1 MNFGINF
8 NSSAQ
13 SILNNLSNVNSETS
27 TAYQQLSTGNRIN
40 SAANDPAG
48 YAISQQMT
56 SQINGL
62 NQASQN
68 GQNGISLIQTAS
80 GGMNQVQSILQSMST
95 LANEASNAGLTF
107 SNRAN
112 LQLEMNSLS
121 AQVNSI
127 TNQTQYNGINLLSG
141 QFSALNTSTSG
152 NQLTLQV
159 GADQGQTLSFSI
171 NATDVNNL
179 GVAGSAL
186 ASATDT
192 AGTGTGTN
200 SSITQVTT
208 PASIVTGITTS
219 SNSLLQGGM
228 SLQLVMT
235 ASVAAGA
242 NSTTAGT
249 ITGYSLQLETANGT
263 KIGSA
268 VSLTA
273 GVTSGSTVT
282 IGDTNTGATLQLTL
296 GTLSSLLTVAS
307 GNAAGSY
314 TQIDSITT
322 SGTNSYS
329 GSAANGFQAQNNAIA
344 VNVMTQSGAQSA
356 ITKIQNAISQ
366 LSTYQAQI
374 GAVQDRL
381 NYTVSNLNNASQ
393 NLQNAQST
401 ITETNMAQTYTQF
414 SQDQVLQQVGLSML
428 AQAQQQPGA
437 ILKLIQ

>member
-141 QFSALNTSTSG
+141 QFSSLNTSASG

-186 ASATDT
+186 ASAADT

-314 TQIDSITT
+314 TQIDSVST
-322 SGTNSYS
+322 SGTKSYS

-344 VNVMTQSGAQSA
+344 LNVMTQSGAQDA
-356 ITKIQNAISQ
+356 ITKIQSAISQ